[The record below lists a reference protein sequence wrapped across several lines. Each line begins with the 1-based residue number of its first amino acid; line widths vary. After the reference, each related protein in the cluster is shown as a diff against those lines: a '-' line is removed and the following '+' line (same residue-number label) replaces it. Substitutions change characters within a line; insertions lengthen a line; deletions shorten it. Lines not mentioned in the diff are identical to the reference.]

1 MHINTMK
8 FALYSNKDSGT
19 PIGLMPL
26 VTTLILLSV
35 HFISG
40 ALDWP
45 ASGDIRAQRDFNSA
59 IGMSVLTGYFWFAL
73 RLMHQNVASTV
84 ISLLV
89 KTNQLSQFGAHRKRL
104 AVTFN
109 HHLFNA
115 MIISIMITVIYCIM
129 EGLIATQQEVHVL
142 LLTATAVPFWFLAL
156 LFLFQIFSKTSYLI
170 NNILSETMKDYDRLN
185 SIITILKLSTTNSIF
200 AMGALAIFPVFWLN
214 KEIPSLDI
222 MGVTFFTGFIAFYLF
237 LPVIKLRKKLTHE
250 KCIILRNIESDINT
264 RIKCYAAND
273 DKKTGASIEVLESE
287 KENIAKLTRYELS
300 PKDKFRVF
308 ACIALI
314 PISWCILLVTEWVIN
329 IS

>member
-1 MHINTMK
+1 MLTNTMK
-8 FALYSNKDSGT
+8 IASYSINDNRT

-26 VTTLILLSV
+26 VTTLILLCI

-45 ASGDIRAQRDFNSA
+45 SSGDLRAQRDFNSA

-89 KTNQLSQFGAHRKRL
+89 KTNQLSQFDAHRKRL
-104 AVTFN
+104 AITFN
-109 HHLFNA
+109 HHLFNS
-115 MIISIMITVIYCIM
+115 MIISIMITVVYCVM

-156 LFLFQIFSKTSYLI
+156 LFLFQIFSKTNYLI
-170 NNILSETMKDYDRLN
+170 NNVLSETLKDYDRLN

-222 MGVTFFTGFIAFYLF
+222 MGVTFFTGFIALYLF
-237 LPVIKLRKKLTHE
+237 LPVIKLKRKLSHE
-250 KCIILRNIESDINT
+250 KCAILRNIESDINT
-264 RIKCYAAND
+264 QIKYYAAND
-273 DKKTGASIEVLESE
+273 DQKTGVAIEVLESE
-287 KENIAKLTRYELS
+287 KEDIVKLTRYELS
-300 PKDKFRVF
+300 PKDKLRIF

-314 PISWCILLVTEWVIN
+314 PISWCILLITEWLIN
-329 IS
+329 IY

>member
-1 MHINTMK
+1 MK

-45 ASGDIRAQRDFNSA
+45 ASGDLRAQRDFNSA

-115 MIISIMITVIYCIM
+115 MIISIMITVIYCVM

-185 SIITILKLSTTNSIF
+185 CIITILKLSTTNSIF

-222 MGVTFFTGFIAFYLF
+222 MGVTFFTGFIALYLF
-237 LPVIKLRKKLTHE
+237 LPVIKLKKKLTHE
-250 KCIILRNIESDINT
+250 KRTILSNIESDINT

-287 KENIAKLTRYELS
+287 KENIVKLTQYELS
-300 PKDKFRVF
+300 PKDKLRVF

-314 PISWCILLVTEWVIN
+314 PISWCILLVTEWVIT